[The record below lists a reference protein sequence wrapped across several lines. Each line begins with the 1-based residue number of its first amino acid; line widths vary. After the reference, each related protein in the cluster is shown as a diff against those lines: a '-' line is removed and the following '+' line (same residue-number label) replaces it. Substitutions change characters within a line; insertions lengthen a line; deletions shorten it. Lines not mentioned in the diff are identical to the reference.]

1 MTIARI
7 GNYALKTRNYIG
19 EHTYTTHDIELVK
32 YELVDKSK
40 YSDPESVNDEYCYSI
55 AEFTDDGDV
64 KSFGTRLIDA
74 IYEDNSSE
82 SVEAV
87 NELISVGIKI
97 VNNTTKV
104 ESGYIPNNSSKCWR
118 YNSETG
124 LLDEVKEDE

>member
-7 GNYALKTRNYIG
+7 NNYALKTKNYVG
-19 EHTYTTHDIELVK
+19 NHTYTTHDIELVK
-32 YELVDKSK
+32 YEFVDKSK
-40 YSDPESVNDEYCYSI
+40 YSDPNSVNDEYCYSI
-55 AEFTDDGDV
+55 AEFTTEGDV

-82 SVEAV
+82 AVEAI
-87 NELISVGIKI
+87 NELISIGTKI
-97 VNNTTKV
+97 VSNTEKIN
-104 ESGYIPNNSSKCWR
+104 SGYEPTHNTKCWR